1 METLND
7 DTFFF
12 QKKKKNSA
20 LLKYNWQKIY
30 KIFEEIIVVIWYT

>member
-1 METLND
+1 MPRRNSYMETLND

-20 LLKYNWQKIY
+20 LLKYN
-30 KIFEEIIVVIWYT
+30 